1 MVHKSERCEGCA
13 SLQRVERNK
22 AEKGVGDRG
31 RAVQEEG
38 GDRVRLKVFR
48 REKWGSV
55 MRESQCLE
63 TDLNLRSDLMGRR
76 RRSSDRRSS
85 LEATMWADDSW
96 LEDSSRVLILIL
108 ILTLLT
114 ESILLGFVRM
124 GGGSELLYA
133 FCQASL
139 VIWEVS
145 MLRIEKC
152 A

>member
-1 MVHKSERCEGCA
+1 MRDVKGALVCKGSRGTKLKRGLVTGEGRCKK
-13 SLQRVERNK
+13 R
-22 AEKGVGDRG
+22 AETGLGLRF
-31 RAVQEEG
+31 
-38 GDRVRLKVFR
+38 LR

-85 LEATMWADDSW
+85 LEATMWAHDSW